1 MAETA
6 KSMNYKYIA
15 ICDHSLGLRIAHGLT
30 EEKLKKQLEEIEKL
44 NRKMEN
50 FTILSSIELNI
61 DVDGNLD
68 MQNAVLKD
76 LDVVI
81 ASIHSGFKQDEKKTT
96 DRILNAIYN
105 ENVKIIG
112 HPTGRIINKREPYLI
127 NLSKVYEAASKH
139 SVFLE
144 INAYLDRLDLS
155 DLNCFKAKD
164 FNLKFSIG
172 TDAHNKDHMRSME
185 LGIATARRGW
195 LEKKN
200 IINALNIKELEK
212 LLKK

>member
-1 MAETA
+1 
-6 KSMNYKYIA
+6 MNYEYIA
-15 ICDHSLGLRIAHGLT
+15 ICDHSLGLQIARGLT
-30 EEKLKKQLEEIEKL
+30 EEKLKKQLEEIERL

-50 FTILSSIELNI
+50 FTILSGIELNI
-61 DVDGNLD
+61 DSDGNLD
-68 MQNAVLKD
+68 MKDAVLKD

-127 NLSKVYEAASKH
+127 DLTKIFKTALEQG
-139 SVFLE
+139 VFME
-144 INAYLDRLDLS
+144 INAFPDRLDLS

-172 TDAHNKDHMRSME
+172 TDAHNKEHMRYME
-185 LGIATARRGW
+185 LGVATAKRGW

-200 IINALNIKELEK
+200 IINASNIKELVI
-212 LLKK
+212 LLGK